1 MEQIKNYY
9 KEIRE
14 LSSKIDDL
22 EENINKE
29 AYKILDELK
38 KIDGWECMIE
48 SCQWH
53 YEQYPDEFFNWCDP
67 VVYGNVENPELI
79 FKKGYCGDDDYD
91 VLTIN
96 LNIPLEKQVND
107 KLEDIRKVE
116 EKKQKEKE
124 DKEYKEYL
132 KLKKKY
138 GEH

>member
-1 MEQIKNYY
+1 V
-9 KEIRE
+9 
-14 LSSKIDDL
+14 
-22 EENINKE
+22 
-29 AYKILDELK
+29 
-38 KIDGWECMIE
+38 
-48 SCQWH
+48 
-53 YEQYPDEFFNWCDP
+53 FFNWCDP
-67 VVYGNVENPELI
+67 VVYGTVENPELV
-79 FKKGYCGDDDYD
+79 FKKGYSGDDDYD

-138 GEH
+138 EEE